1 MKTIMERWRY
11 ECENSGT
18 DPFRSLLTSTG
29 CEPVMGNK
37 QSRVM
42 GYTFQYG
49 WFGLFGKG
57 IMVRRGDVGRRP
69 ESPRRTIG

>member
-1 MKTIMERWRY
+1 MLL
-11 ECENSGT
+11 NSGT
-18 DPFRSLLTSTG
+18 DPFTDIPWYHR

-57 IMVRRGDVGRRP
+57 IMFGGAM
-69 ESPRRTIG
+69 